1 MHGILYAANDPSG
14 ARRYV
19 GSSVLSLNQ
28 RVANHRAA
36 CASDPLSCP
45 FYREAAQRHGGLDG
59 YTFEILAEIPNLPQ
73 DRNAA
78 RQQLCTLE
86 MTMIEM
92 SRAAGHDLWNH
103 NRPLAPVER
112 AAAQRAW
119 RIARG
124 QGQTDPETGMSVSYM
139 AQASRAWRQRRRER
153 LAAEQQAAAAEAAP
167 VTA

>member
-1 MHGILYAANDPSG
+1 MSG
-14 ARRYV
+14 AQCC
-19 GSSVLSLNQ
+19 LNQ

-45 FYREAAQRHGGLDG
+45 FYREATQRHGGLDG

-103 NRPLAPVER
+103 RIRFLVVPAVDPSPLAVR
-112 AAAQRAW
+112 D
-119 RIARG
+119 G
-124 QGQTDPETGMSVSYM
+124 TDSL
-139 AQASRAWRQRRRER
+139 R
-153 LAAEQQAAAAEAAP
+153 LKINDY
-167 VTA
+167 T